1 MEELPVFPH
10 ASSLKRDSSYIL
22 DIFSIPRALAFFVF
36 VFLWLAMQV
45 LKSFG
50 ILGLQWFLLTNPVS
64 DHWRFIPDTKPETSI
79 SGLVGWGWG
88 VVVVVGGGY
97 TVSDVAT
104 RKVDQNEVS
113 AAFCDERFKILN
125 LMIYQNRRED
135 NERKKIILLMRRNKI
150 LHQ

>member
-1 MEELPVFPH
+1 M
-10 ASSLKRDSSYIL
+10 
-22 DIFSIPRALAFFVF
+22 
-36 VFLWLAMQV
+36 
-45 LKSFG
+45 
-50 ILGLQWFLLTNPVS
+50 
-64 DHWRFIPDTKPETSI
+64 
-79 SGLVGWGWG
+79 
-88 VVVVVGGGY
+88 VVVGGGY